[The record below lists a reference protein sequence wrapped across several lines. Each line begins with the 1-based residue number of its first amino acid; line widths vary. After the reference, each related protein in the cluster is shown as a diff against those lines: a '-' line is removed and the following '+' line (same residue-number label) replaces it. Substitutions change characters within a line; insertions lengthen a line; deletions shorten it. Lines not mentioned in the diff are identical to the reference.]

1 MKYNNLKISS
11 DKDFRRVTGVK
22 RQTFYAMLEILKT
35 AHQLKKSKGGRPNK
49 LSIEDMLLMGLEY
62 LREYRTY
69 ISISRS
75 YGISESNTFET
86 IKWVENTLIKDG
98 KFSLPGKKALL
109 KSDME
114 YEVILIDA
122 TESPIQR
129 PKKNNANFSQEK
141 RSVTL

>member
-129 PKKNNANFSQEK
+129 PKKNNENSFQGK
-141 RSVTL
+141 RNVTL

>member
-69 ISISRS
+69 LSISRS
-75 YGISESNTFET
+75 YGIAESNAFET
-86 IKWVENTLIKDG
+86 IKWVEDTLIKSG
-98 KFSLPGKKALL
+98 TFSLPGKKELL
-109 KSDME
+109 KDDMKGKL
-114 YEVILIDA
+114 VLLDA
-122 TESPIQR
+122 T
-129 PKKNNANFSQEK
+129 
-141 RSVTL
+141 

>member
-69 ISISRS
+69 LSISKS
-75 YGISESNTFET
+75 YGIAESNAFET
-86 IKWVENTLIKDG
+86 IKWVEDTLIKSG
-98 KFSLPGKKALL
+98 TFSLPGKKSLL
-109 KSDME
+109 EDGME
-114 YEVILIDA
+114 DKLVLLDA

-129 PKKNNANFSQEK
+129 PKKNNVNSTQEK
-141 RSVTL
+141 RNVTL

>member
-129 PKKNNANFSQEK
+129 PKKNNASSFQEK